1 MSRRRFG
8 SIRRQRNGRWQ
19 ARYKGPDGRERQGEH
34 TFDTKAEAGR
44 YLDGV
49 AGEMHRGAWS
59 EHHVRTPTFL
69 SYAEEYIAHPRLA
82 PSTRELY
89 AGLLAQHI
97 APQLGDMPLS
107 KITPA
112 EVRRWRSGRLEVTGP
127 ARTRQAYCLLRAV
140 MGTAV
145 RDGLVPSNP
154 CQERGAGQTNSP
166 ERPYVSRAQV
176 EALTAAMP
184 EDMQI
189 LMTITFWAHLRLGE
203 LLALRREDLDLA
215 AGTLHVHRQIL
226 RLKHELR
233 ETSTKTGHGRT
244 VHLPTQALDAMRQ
257 HLVASGS
264 ILPSARLFT
273 HRSGIPLRRH
283 HIADAWRRVRA
294 EAGLQ
299 EVHWHDLRHA
309 GLTHVA
315 STGAS
320 LKQIMHRGG
329 HRTVTAALIYQHA
342 SAEHDAHVAAL
353 MSDGPRGVPSEG
365 RSSR

>member
-8 SIRRQRNGRWQ
+8 NIRRQRNGRWQ
-19 ARYKGPDGRERQGEH
+19 ARYKGPDGRERQGEQ

-59 EHHVRTPTFL
+59 DHHARTLTL
-69 SYAEEYIAHPRLA
+69 LTYAKEDIGHRRLA

-97 APQLGDMPLS
+97 APQLGEMPLG
-107 KITPA
+107 KITPV
-112 EVRRWRSGRLEVTGP
+112 EVRRWRSGRLEVTGS
-127 ARTRQAYCLLRAV
+127 ARTRQAYCLLRSVLA
-140 MGTAV
+140 TAV
-145 RDGLVPSNP
+145 RDGLLPSNP

-166 ERPYVSRAQV
+166 ERPYISRAQV
-176 EALTAAMP
+176 EALAAAMP

-189 LMTITFWAHLRLGE
+189 LVTLTFWAHLRIGE
-203 LLALRREDLDLA
+203 LLALCREDLDLA

-226 RLKHELR
+226 RLKDELR
-233 ETSTKTGHGRT
+233 ETPTKTGHGRT
-244 VHLPTQALDAMRQ
+244 VHLPTQALDAMRR
-257 HLVASGS
+257 HLAATGPA
-264 ILPSARLFT
+264 LPSARLFT
-273 HRSGIPLRRH
+273 HRTGMPLRRH
-283 HIADAWRRVRA
+283 HIAVAWHRARA
-294 EAGLQ
+294 EVGLHD
-299 EVHWHDLRHA
+299 VHWHDLRHA

-315 STGAS
+315 STGAT

-342 SAEHDAHVAAL
+342 AEEHDAHIAAL
-353 MSDGPRGVPSEG
+353 MSDGPLGVPDEG
-365 RSSR
+365 LSSR